1 MKLRTYICLQNIK
14 LTMISSANTLYK
26 IKTKQID
33 RDTWKQKKMN
43 LIHKEMF
50 PFKINEKMNKKYIST
65 WIVDLLTSEYYERLS
80 QLHHNKANTIKQ
92 ILVLKLVSGSTSM

>member
-1 MKLRTYICLQNIK
+1 MKTE
-14 LTMISSANTLYK
+14 
-26 IKTKQID
+26 
-33 RDTWKQKKMN
+33 KMN

-65 WIVDLLTSEYYERLS
+65 WIVDLTSEYYERLS

>member
-1 MKLRTYICLQNIK
+1 MKTE
-14 LTMISSANTLYK
+14 
-26 IKTKQID
+26 
-33 RDTWKQKKMN
+33 KMN